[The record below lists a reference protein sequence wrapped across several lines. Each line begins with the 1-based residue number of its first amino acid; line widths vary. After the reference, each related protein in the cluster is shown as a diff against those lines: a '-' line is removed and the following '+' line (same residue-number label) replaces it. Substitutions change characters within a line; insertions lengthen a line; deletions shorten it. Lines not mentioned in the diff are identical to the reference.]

1 MPVEAEHPLHIV
13 MVSSEAMPFAK
24 TGGLADVVGAL
35 APELAKLGH
44 DVHLIIPRHRLTEA
58 KTFLFEEFD
67 SLMVP
72 TAMGEIETVVELV
85 KNGSGGNRGKLT
97 ILTVRCDRYFD
108 RAGLYQEAGRDY
120 QDNLERFSYFCRAVM
135 EILLVLARQNR
146 WKSAVLHL
154 HDWQAA
160 LCAVYLK
167 TLYASYTELR
177 GVRSVLTLHNIGY
190 QGVFPADEFP
200 KTGLPHSLFS
210 TPSLEYYGSVN
221 LLKGG
226 IVFADLLTTVSPTY
240 SQEIQTAEY
249 GFGLEGVLKERK
261 ELLHGILNGI
271 DIDVWNPA
279 TDRHLARNYS
289 ATDLPGKGICK
300 IHLQREFQL
309 QQADTLLIGIIARLT
324 VQKGVDLILDII
336 PDLMEMEVQLVV
348 LGAGDEDYVNRL
360 ETIARQYSG
369 RIGFREGFDEGLAHR
384 IEAGA
389 DLLLMPSRYEP
400 CGLSQMYSLRYG
412 TVPLVRKTGGLADTV
427 VPCTPRN
434 IRKQRATGFV
444 FTGATSD
451 SFLNA
456 VMLAS
461 IFYEKHSD
469 WQVIMQTGMNTDNSW
484 SRSANAYVDLFAHL
498 VSPQHFEM
506 SEKLKDEQLG
516 LS

>member
-1 MPVEAEHPLHIV
+1 MPSEEADHPLHIV
-13 MVSSEAMPFAK
+13 MVSSEAVPFSK

-58 KTFLFEEFD
+58 RTFSFEEFAR
-67 SLMVP
+67 LTVP
-72 TAMGEIETVVELV
+72 TVMGEIETVVELV
-85 KNGSGGNRGKLT
+85 KNGSGRGTRGKLT
-97 ILTVRCDRYFD
+97 ILTLRCDRYFD

-120 QDNLERFSYFCRAVM
+120 QDNLERFSFFCRAAM
-135 EILLVLARQNR
+135 EILLILVRQNS
-146 WKSAVLHL
+146 WISAVLHL

-177 GVRSVLTLHNIGY
+177 RVRSVLTLHNLGY
-190 QGVFPADEFP
+190 QGIFPAGEFP
-200 KTGLPHSLFS
+200 KTGLPNALFA

-249 GFGLEGVLKERK
+249 GLGLEGVLAEKKEI
-261 ELLHGILNGI
+261 LHGILNGI
-271 DIDVWNPA
+271 DIDTWNPA
-279 TDRHLARNYS
+279 TDRYLSSHYS
-289 ATDLPGKGICK
+289 ATELAGKGICK

-309 QQADTLLIGIIARLT
+309 RQGGTLLIGIIARLT
-324 VQKGVDLILDII
+324 AQKGIDLVLDII
-336 PDLMEMEVQLVV
+336 PDLMEMEVQLVI

-360 ETIARQYSG
+360 DPIVRQYSG

-412 TVPLVRKTGGLADTV
+412 TVPVVRKTGGLADTV

-434 IRKQRATGFV
+434 IQKQRATGFV
-444 FTGATSD
+444 FTDAAPESL
-451 SFLNA
+451 LNA

-461 IFYEKHSD
+461 MFYERRSN
-469 WQVIMQTGMNTDNSW
+469 WQVIMQAGMNTDNSW
-484 SRSANAYVDLFAHL
+484 KRSATAYADLFTHL
-498 VSPQHFEM
+498 ARHQDFEM
-506 SEKLKDEQLG
+506 SEKLKDR
-516 LS
+516 